1 MPRQKGFVKNK
12 LQRIEKLISKLINE
26 AKKNQN
32 KIIYEDL
39 IKKIPPEYS
48 EGTEMFNEIV
58 TKLLE
63 SGIEIE
69 YHGRKDYSEMYDF
82 EDDEESRIGDDPAK
96 IYLKQ
101 IANIG
106 LLTKEQEVQYAKEMD
121 DARNEIVRLLFS
133 TEYGIRKFMKWIELV
148 DLGIVS
154 IEEVVSVD
162 SSYWTSKRKNRE
174 EKERVSKAFENIKQV
189 YEKGKYSELTQLL
202 VDLKPN
208 FKKITEFYGKLE
220 KKFKLWEKL
229 YLRKKD
235 IDVAISSLES
245 LELLDEEE
253 KKDLVRLKGEYN
265 ELENMIKGYEKYFN
279 CTYEEMKRIIDKIEN
294 SYSQY
299 EKAKEKMITGNLR
312 LVIGIAKKFLNR
324 GLEFNDLIQEGNSGL
339 LRAVEKFDYRK
350 GYKFST
356 YATWWIRQAIIRAI
370 ADHARIIRI
379 PIHMIETIMRITKAS
394 KALTQELGREPTY
407 EEIAE
412 YLDMPAEKVKQA
424 IDAAREPIS
433 MDKPVGKDEDAYV
446 GDFIADKNYSSPDLD
461 ARRALMREKIMEV
474 LNTLTSRERKVIIM
488 RFGLDDKPPRS
499 LDEVADELGI
509 SRERVRQIE
518 ARAIAKITNNQKR
531 RQKLKMLL
539 DEE

>member
-12 LQRIEKLISKLINE
+12 LQRLEKLISKLIKE
-26 AKKNQN
+26 AQKNQN
-32 KIIYEDL
+32 KITYEDL

-133 TEYGIRKFMKWIELV
+133 TKYGIKKFVKWIELV

-154 IEEVVSVD
+154 IEEIVNVD
-162 SSYWTSKRKNRE
+162 SSYWTSKKKNRE
-174 EKERVSKAFENIKQV
+174 EKERVSRAFENIKQA
-189 YEKGKYSELTQLL
+189 YEKGKYSELNQLL
-202 VDLKPN
+202 VELKPN
-208 FKKITEFYGKLE
+208 FKKITEFYRKLE
-220 KKFKLWEKL
+220 RKFKVWERL
-229 YLRKKD
+229 YLRSKD
-235 IDVAISSLES
+235 IGIAISSLEN

-253 KKDLVRLKGEYN
+253 MKDLEKLKTEYN
-265 ELENMIKGYEKYFN
+265 ELENKIIEYEKYFS
-279 CTYEEMKRIIDKIEN
+279 CTYDEMKKIINEIEN
-294 SYSQY
+294 NYSQY
-299 EKAKEKMITGNLR
+299 EKAKEKMIAGNLR

-324 GLEFNDLIQEGNSGL
+324 GLEFNDLIQEGNAGL

-379 PIHMIETIMRITKAS
+379 PIHMIETIMRITKAG
-394 KALTQELGREPTY
+394 KTLTQELGREPTY

-424 IDAAREPIS
+424 IDACKR
-433 MDKPVGKDEDAYV
+433 
-446 GDFIADKNYSSPDLD
+446 
-461 ARRALMREKIMEV
+461 
-474 LNTLTSRERKVIIM
+474 
-488 RFGLDDKPPRS
+488 
-499 LDEVADELGI
+499 
-509 SRERVRQIE
+509 
-518 ARAIAKITNNQKR
+518 TNKHGQACR
-531 RQKLKMLL
+531 
-539 DEE
+539 